1 MFHAV
6 RNWWTGGRGKLTAR
20 LFVFEF
26 VVVVLGVVAAQGLAN
41 WVQSRSERSEASRL
55 LADARQS
62 ATELDEALNYWKRYG
77 PCVLNRAEAIGRAAA
92 AGDVMSEAEIGRPSL
107 PGVSP
112 LGFAGE
118 EWRRLARVTQDPQI
132 AALRSLQS
140 TSETY
145 SIYLADTS
153 RQWALLALL
162 DGSAGLPSAE
172 DRSRVRAASA
182 AIRNNVRWLMRV
194 RRSIDDDFKAL
205 GIAGTPINSLRISL
219 VDQCGMLK
227 DWS

>member
-1 MFHAV
+1 MFHAI
-6 RNWWTGGRGKLTAR
+6 RLWWMDGRGQLTAR
-20 LFVFEF
+20 LFAFEF
-26 VVVVLGVVAAQGLAN
+26 VVVVAGVLAAQGLAN
-41 WVQSRSERSEASRL
+41 WVQSRAERTEATRL

-62 ATELDEALNYWKRYG
+62 ATDLDEALNYWQRFG
-77 PCVLNRAEAIGRAAA
+77 PCVLGRADAIGRAAS
-92 AGDVMSEAEIGRPSL
+92 AGEGMSEAEIGRPSL

-118 EWRRLARVTQDPQI
+118 EWRRLAKVERDPEI

-145 SIYLADTS
+145 SQYMAETS

-162 DGSAGLPSAE
+162 VGSSGAPSAE

-182 AIRNNVRWLMRV
+182 SIKNNVRWLMRV
-194 RRSIDDDFKAL
+194 RRSVGDDFATL
-205 GIAGTPINSLRISL
+205 GIADTPINALRLSL
-219 VDQCGMLK
+219 VDQCGMMK
-227 DWS
+227 GWQ